1 MAQYYSVKPTQV
13 FTMNDVVF
21 YPGRGD
27 YLVAEEVYNGKL
39 SDGQTNFKDL
49 CEPNAPMVNV
59 D

>member
-1 MAQYYSVKPTQV
+1 MAQYYSVKPIHV

-27 YLVAEEVYNGKL
+27 YLVAEEVYNGQTT
-39 SDGQTNFKDL
+39 DGQNFKDL
-49 CEPNAPMVNV
+49 CEPNAPTVNL